1 MKRDIMK
8 SYVSSEE
15 MSKILPRISSYASEE
30 AGQDGTVE
38 SQNCFAGEKH
48 LQRCVRA

>member
-1 MKRDIMK
+1 MKRAIMK
-8 SYVSSEE
+8 SNVSSEE

-30 AGQDGTVE
+30 AGQGGTVE

-48 LQRCVRA
+48 PQRYVRA